1 MTKFIKA
8 FRTTENEVCAMYS
21 QNFQEFVI
29 FWNNIHPATG
39 VTSDYDLQIKC
50 LANNENLVEK
60 VENAISLGES
70 DDNKDLDLY
79 LFIRDTFDKLDKV
92 DLQILRTLQEN
103 ARLTTKELA
112 ARVSLSSTPVFE
124 RLKRLESGGY
134 IKKYIAVLDAE
145 KLNQGF
151 VVFCSVKLRRL
162 NRDIA
167 AEFTRIIQ
175 DIPEVTECYN
185 ISGSYDYLL
194 KIHAPNMKYYQEFI
208 LNVLGTIDSLGSLES
223 TFVMAEVKHQYG
235 IHI

>member
-1 MTKFIKA
+1 MET
-8 FRTTENEVCAMYS
+8 
-21 QNFQEFVI
+21 
-29 FWNNIHPATG
+29 
-39 VTSDYDLQIKC
+39 
-50 LANNENLVEK
+50 
-60 VENAISLGES
+60 
-70 DDNKDLDLY
+70 
-79 LFIRDTFDKLDKV
+79 LDKK

-112 ARVSLSSTPVFE
+112 ARVNLSSTPVFE
-124 RLKRLESGGY
+124 RLRRFENGGY

-145 KLNQGF
+145 KLNLGF
-151 VVFCSVKLRRL
+151 VVFCRVKLSKL
-162 NRDIA
+162 NREIA
-167 AEFTRIIQ
+167 TEFTRIIQ

-223 TFVMAEVKHQYG
+223 TFVMDEVKHDYG